1 MCQSDDS
8 LNFCDMNTDIYKDH
22 LFDATKQFISCGQQ
36 CDAEAIL
43 FHELMK
49 NVQTLMENTLV
60 R

>member
-1 MCQSDDS
+1 
-8 LNFCDMNTDIYKDH
+8 MNTDIYKDH